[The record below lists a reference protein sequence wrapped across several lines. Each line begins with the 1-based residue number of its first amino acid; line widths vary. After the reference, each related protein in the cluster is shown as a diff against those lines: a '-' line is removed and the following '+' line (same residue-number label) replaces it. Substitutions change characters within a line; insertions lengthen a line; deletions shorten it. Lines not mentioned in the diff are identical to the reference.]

1 MDKDQ
6 SNRELRAYLALQ
18 GASGAA
24 GNKGDWRN
32 DVSAALRSNAPL
44 SSEFREVLAKA
55 IDGDLLGFRLE
66 LVADHGEKKRRQDIF
81 GGVIVRCEYMVIGQ
95 WMNEQIALGS
105 TRAKAK
111 TDAAEQFGASPE
123 KCDKALIYHSKAMA
137 WVNKA
142 RGGEVWVGFENIGVW
157 PEDALLS
164 IFHQKDAK
172 RAKPKAA

>member
-6 SNRELRAYLALQ
+6 SNREIRAYFALQ

-24 GNKGDWRN
+24 GNRGDWRN

-44 SSEFREVLAKA
+44 SSEFREALAKA

-81 GGVIVRCEYMVIGQ
+81 GGVLVRREYMEIGQ

-111 TDAAEQFGASPE
+111 RDAAVQFGASPE
-123 KCDKALIYHSKAMA
+123 KCDKALIYYSKAMA
-137 WVNKA
+137 WANKA
-142 RGGEVWVGFENIGVW
+142 KGSEVWVSFENMGVC

-172 RAKPKAA
+172 RAQPQAA